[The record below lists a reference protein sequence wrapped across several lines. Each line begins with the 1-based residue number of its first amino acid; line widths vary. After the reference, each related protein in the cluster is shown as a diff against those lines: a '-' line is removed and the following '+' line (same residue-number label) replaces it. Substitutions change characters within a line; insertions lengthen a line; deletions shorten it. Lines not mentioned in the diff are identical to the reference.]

1 MSKKI
6 AGYLNTNESY
16 FVLVGAAHL
25 AGPNSIIKLLE
36 KSGIYGE
43 RIYSDQFDLL
53 TTSLIQ
59 KKKKLPKHNE

>member
-6 AGYLNTNESY
+6 ADYLNTNENY

-36 KSGIYGE
+36 KNGLYGE
-43 RIYSDQFDLL
+43 RIYSDLADLQDTPL
-53 TTSLIQ
+53 THSTTEVSHT
-59 KKKKLPKHNE
+59 P